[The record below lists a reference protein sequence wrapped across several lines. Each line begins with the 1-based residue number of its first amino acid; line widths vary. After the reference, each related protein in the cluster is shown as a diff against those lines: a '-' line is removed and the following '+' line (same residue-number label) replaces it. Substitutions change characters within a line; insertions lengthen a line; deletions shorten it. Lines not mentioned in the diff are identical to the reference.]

1 LSGNQEPLLFAGSG
15 AFSPDFYRAG
25 GQSVVGAYLLSPFF
39 VGESSATWR
48 EFRATL
54 SNHQVDAQYP
64 DPYLALGYDS
74 VSMLTSCLSSISQG
88 RKYGSASPNNIEG
101 RRAALRNC
109 LASGVEENTV
119 PSLVTG
125 LKGFDK
131 TGEALRELAQTTYIL
146 RVGPSNTLIPA
157 TSDDIAAQTNPTH
170 WWRLI

>member
-1 LSGNQEPLLFAGSG
+1 
-15 AFSPDFYRAG
+15 
-25 GQSVVGAYLLSPFF
+25 AYLLSPFF

-74 VSMLTSCLSSISQG
+74 VSMLASCLSSISQG
-88 RKYGSASPNNIEG
+88 RKYGSASAHAPNSVAG
-101 RRAALRNC
+101 RGLALRNC
-109 LASGVEENTV
+109 LASGVEDSTA

-131 TGEALRELAQTTYIL
+131 TGEALREL
-146 RVGPSNTLIPA
+146 
-157 TSDDIAAQTNPTH
+157 
-170 WWRLI
+170 